1 MRKGA
6 RATHTRDTTGG
17 SQRQEFGEERLEF
30 LQITHVRGPLPTTT
44 YEFATAHKSI
54 NNQVWGGNTVWSQS
68 DILQYLLAGRH
79 TRIQTH
85 RTHAYFSSADSAQC
99 PCIRLT

>member
-6 RATHTRDTTGG
+6 RRRATHTRDTTGVTA
-17 SQRQEFGEERLEF
+17 SSEEFGEERREF
-30 LQITHVRGPLPTTT
+30 LQITHVRGPLPTYSLLLT
-44 YEFATAHKSI
+44 SI

-68 DILQYLLAGRH
+68 DILQYLLAGTH

-85 RTHAYFSSADSAQC
+85 RTHAYFRFQVPIAVSIC
-99 PCIRLT
+99 LT